1 MKSLLAAAS
10 ACALLTAAPAWAQ
23 NTRTEA
29 QTLSQQDK
37 TFIQEAGAGNLAEAE
52 LGRLAEQKAA
62 NPAVREFGRWM
73 ATDHGL
79 VANKWL
85 AAILREEHE
94 NFQPSLTAE
103 QKQLKQKLDGM
114 SGTQFDQQY
123 VEHMVQ
129 GHEKTIPVFEKEA
142 KEGHNPAVKAYA
154 RDLTPVLE
162 QHLAEVKELAGDTG
176 MAAGQGTS
184 ATQRSGS
191 SSPQR

>member
-10 ACALLTAAPAWAQ
+10 ACALLIAAPAWAQ

-37 TFIQEAGAGNLAEAE
+37 TFVQEAGAGNLAEAE

-62 NPAVREFGRWM
+62 TPAVREFGRWM

-79 VANKWL
+79 TASKWL
-85 AAILREEHE
+85 EAILREEHE
-94 NFQPSLTAE
+94 NIQPSLTAE
-103 QKQLKQKLDGM
+103 QKQLKQKLEGL
-114 SGTQFDQQY
+114 SGSQFDQQY
-123 VEHMVQ
+123 IEHMVQ
-129 GHEKTIPVFEKEA
+129 DHEKTIPVFEKEA
-142 KEGHNPAVKAYA
+142 KEGHNPALKAYA

-162 QHLAEVKELAGDTG
+162 QHLAEAKELAGNSG
-176 MAAGQGTS
+176 MAAGQGTN
-184 ATQRSGS
+184 TQPSGS